1 VLVAGL
7 RASLHGCQAAS
18 RHWIFS
24 ILKPPPPPPP
34 APQVI
39 SYVKLVV
46 ATGARPIKL
55 TEFSVPGADLPGLHY
70 LRDVADADALLAAVE
85 GAKARGG
92 RGGRGV
98 LVVIVGGGYIGM
110 EVAAGLAGHPGLST
124 TMVFPE
130 DRLMA
135 RLLTP
140 QLAAFYE
147 QYYAGKGISLV
158 KGVMAKGFAGEGG
171 QVCVRWGW
179 GWGGAVCLV
188 AVVMLN
194 CVQLLQDA

>member
-1 VLVAGL
+1 M
-7 RASLHGCQAAS
+7 
-18 RHWIFS
+18 
-24 ILKPPPPPPP
+24 
-34 APQVI
+34 I

-55 TEFSVPGADLPGLHY
+55 TEFNVPGADLPGLHY

-92 RGGRGV
+92 R
-98 LVVIVGGGYIGM
+98 VVIVGGGYIGM
-110 EVAAGLAGHPGLST
+110 EVAAGLAGHPGLSL

-171 QVCVRWGW
+171 QVCVCMG
-179 GWGGAVCLV
+179 GGGGGGAVCLV
-188 AVVMLN
+188 AVVMHS
-194 CVQLLQDA
+194 CVRLLQDA